1 MSSFLFRNRSLDM
14 CNIDDYI
21 FTDQSKK
28 KRLLQIA
35 NERMEHC
42 DSLLVLSTEGNGGT
56 KLVCST
62 LKQMIEN
69 ESEYVFFGGDDY
81 RDLSKI
87 AVSEFIQ
94 KCAPY
99 QFILFDNIGYG
110 CLKPNQYEWLNM
122 VYKELRNCGKKTLA
136 TYTVLDEKDLQVPD
150 FIQACRYE
158 LFYSLSEPSIYPE
171 IVRRVFESENY
182 KNVPEELIQQ
192 LASNT
197 NISVRRLEGLCIC
210 HIAQEHLLS
219 LNTQM

>member
-1 MSSFLFRNRSLDM
+1 MSSFLFRNRSLDT

-28 KRLLQIA
+28 KRLLEIA

-94 KCAPY
+94 KCEPY
-99 QFILFDNIGYG
+99 QFILFDNIQCG
-110 CLKPNQYEWLNM
+110 CSKPKQYEWLAK
-122 VYKELRNCGKKTLA
+122 VYNELKNCGKKTLA
-136 TYTVLDEKDLQVPD
+136 TYTVWDEKDFQLPN

-158 LFYSLSEPSIYPE
+158 LFYSLSEPTIYTE
-171 IVRRVFESENY
+171 IVRRLFESENY
-182 KNVPEELIQQ
+182 KNASEELIQQ

-197 NISVRRLEGLCIC
+197 SINVRELEGLCIC
-210 HIAQEHLLS
+210 HIAQEHLLRVGGK
-219 LNTQM
+219 